1 VLAIAGLLAAAALTA
16 CSDGGTDTTSP
27 TVTTAPPATGTPG
40 PPASTSTTLGPTT
53 TVTSRPPATAA
64 SSPEVAA
71 KALYD
76 AWMRSDRAAAARV
89 AQPAAVTTLFG
100 RSWQAGDGWSFGEC
114 TGAAGSLV
122 CTWLRPGG
130 QQLMM
135 RVQNSPASVAE
146 VRFQP

>member
-1 VLAIAGLLAAAALTA
+1 VLTA

-27 TVTTAPPATGTPG
+27 TVSTAPPATGTPG
-40 PPASTSTTLGPTT
+40 STSSTSTSLAPTT
-53 TVTSRPPATAA
+53 TATSRPPATAA

-76 AWMRSDRAAAARV
+76 AWTQGDRTAAARV
-89 AQPAAVTTLFG
+89 AQPAAVTALFG
-100 RSWQAGDGWSFGEC
+100 RTWQAGDGWSFGEC
-114 TGAAGSLV
+114 TGAAGSLI

-135 RVQNSPASVAE
+135 RIQTAPASVAE